1 MLSPPPS
8 VLFTWRHWGVLS
20 GKFKGNQGHGEQ
32 LEMYGIAKCLVTED
46 LKIQTIEV
54 FYDPDNFIK
63 ACEGRLKPSEL
74 RGGRAL
80 LGDIECPFIVRSSK
94 EKRNKRDSSAA
105 SATEPGPAD
114 SPGSAASAAS
124 PAAAA
129 APAATQPAPAP
140 AATTTSTQFCTT
152 Q

>member
-46 LKIQTIEV
+46 LKIQNIEV

-129 APAATQPAPAP
+129 APAAPQPAPAP

>member
-32 LEMYGIAKCLVTED
+32 LEMYGIAKCLVNEN

-80 LGDIECPFIVRSSK
+80 LGDIECPFTGKSFKIRI
-94 EKRNKRDSSAA
+94 
-105 SATEPGPAD
+105 
-114 SPGSAASAAS
+114 
-124 PAAAA
+124 
-129 APAATQPAPAP
+129 
-140 AATTTSTQFCTT
+140 
-152 Q
+152 

>member
-20 GKFKGNQGHGEQ
+20 GKFQENQGHGEQ
-32 LEMYGIAKCLVTED
+32 LEMYGIAKCLVNEN

-94 EKRNKRDSSAA
+94 EKRHSSAA

-114 SPGSAASAAS
+114 SLGSAASAAS

-129 APAATQPAPAP
+129 APAP